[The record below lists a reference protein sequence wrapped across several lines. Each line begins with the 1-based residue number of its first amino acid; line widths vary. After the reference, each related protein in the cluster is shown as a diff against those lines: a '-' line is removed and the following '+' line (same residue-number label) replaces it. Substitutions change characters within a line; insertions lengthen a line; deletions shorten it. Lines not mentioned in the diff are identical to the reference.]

1 MVASRQSL
9 HPFCVCPTLTVHML
23 RAQSYRTIISMASS
37 STSNIGDIQQLKALL
52 HGGYLSTVEFLSM
65 SRELTDT
72 DRTNRQRF
80 EGRATDDG
88 EEQLSVSDADGDL
101 VGEDGNLLSPAATP
115 CPSPAHPGSPSAGCD
130 TGSLATHSVPRTPP
144 AGDVEG
150 VEVEDGSAAA
160 EEGTELSAEQPPPIL
175 ESNDDFEFK
184 VGAPVIIHRAGNWPG
199 MITAIGRDSENFLTY
214 RKYQVRY
221 DTPSRKG
228 RGFTTTTVQAWV
240 EVTDLKQRVVSPR
253 KAQKVNAGPSAGSN
267 SVNAGT
273 SAGSNSVAA
282 TRPHMRQPGFEK
294 EDAEG
299 GEHPGLAK
307 HERGR
312 KLTQRRKTKETNVPI
327 PRRLSEFSG
336 QSFMM
341 DTINKTSSAVAAN
354 KEISRTSRRPSQPT
368 CVRQLTKR
376 RSWSGWQGW
385 RMTRT

>member
-1 MVASRQSL
+1 
-9 HPFCVCPTLTVHML
+9 
-23 RAQSYRTIISMASS
+23 MASS
-37 STSNIGDIQQLKALL
+37 STSDIGDIQQLKALL
-52 HGGYLSTVEFLSM
+52 HGGYISAVEFLSM

-72 DRTNRQRF
+72 DCTNRQRF
-80 EGRATDDG
+80 EGRGTDDG
-88 EEQLSVSDADGDL
+88 EEQLSVSDADSHL

-115 CPSPAHPGSPSAGCD
+115 CPSPAHAGSPSAGFE
-130 TGSLATHSVPRTPP
+130 TGSQATHSVPRTSPVE
-144 AGDVEG
+144 DVEG

-160 EEGTELSAEQPPPIL
+160 EEGAELSAEQPPIL
-175 ESNDDFEFK
+175 ESNDEFEFK

-221 DTPSRKG
+221 DTKSRKG

-240 EVTDLKQRVVSPR
+240 EVTDLKQRVVSPC
-253 KAQKVNAGPSAGSN
+253 KAQKVNAGTSAGSN

-354 KEISRTSRRPSQPT
+354 KEISRTSRRPSRIT

-376 RSWSGWQGW
+376 RSSRGSQGW
-385 RMTRT
+385 KMNRT

>member
-1 MVASRQSL
+1 
-9 HPFCVCPTLTVHML
+9 
-23 RAQSYRTIISMASS
+23 MASS